1 MGNHPSSEKSG
12 RIPQKLPKSQVA
24 GTDAKPN
31 GANHAS
37 NSYLAD
43 PPRNPDLRSSK
54 QAKPRLKDQPKPH
67 GGRDD
72 APVDNVRRR
81 SGIDQLPAL
90 PQDGAV
96 NPQKIAGLGNNDTT
110 DGSMANTSNVPTV
123 IRGQHRPPRDR
134 SDQAYDRDTL
144 EKLAGGH
151 HIQGTSSTPIS
162 RTQSDASLYIPI
174 RRRSTTETPGVA
186 TRLESPVKAAP
197 AKKKDPRSS
206 LPPAFSSSFNF
217 EEYANQMKRRLSTPS
232 SFTGPE
238 NSVLVETPSE
248 NDYKQLG
255 VMKFGSLRI
264 TNGGPAST
272 PAGAVSN
279 SSTSDDEH
287 GDYFDLQHRGP
298 RAGATNTKTE
308 TPKDVRREVPAQHQA
323 ATTERGGSHNDKSAS
338 TGLDPQRDSSSWP
351 MVPGTTQPDGKSAS
365 SPNNLGSH
373 ANMATKSG
381 QTTTGSTMNRSDSGV
396 CLKHSPVR
404 PNAQH
409 SDSGYSSSLSLR
421 SIFGSKKKR
430 EMEQRAA
437 EKEKMEQI
445 RARREEP
452 KSAPFMQQVAHG
464 VRSNQTPSEKPA
476 QGVEQAHH
484 ESMKRHNSDSHP
496 QGTAAAAVLS
506 SKFSASR
513 SRSSSTRSREAHTR
527 TSIEEPLARR
537 SQELSRSTSR
547 GRLRA
552 DSGNAIS
559 QGHGK
564 SQRVTQ
570 SNQAHPIPTT
580 SPEKSPARTRSNSSR
595 SGENGTS
602 RKMDEGPGLSKPTK
616 LERLFGSRRRSL
628 PDVHSTQLLKS
639 PPPPMPTDAQEK
651 LREHASNVSRKSLD
665 QKRTAEP
672 GQKQSGA
679 SKPSHLS
686 RAASMLVSKSKS
698 KSPEKHRLSKH
709 FEEDEG
715 IDSESLIGFEAQVAS
730 LASIRKSAGN
740 SAFDQAFVSMSIEYE
755 GYARLER
762 IGPSNNAPVPKHPKQ
777 QPRLR
782 TRRSAPEF
790 LETVR
795 ESGNFNDLDSSL
807 ENLQRAPPPVSLN
820 TRGSKKKRRSKH
832 HSSGRSQN
840 LAGESEQVPPLP
852 PAPSKRQAGDKFDP
866 HRQYLSHSLRT
877 IPIASAEHH
886 RREESPKDPRE
897 RSASRHKSMP
907 PHGFSRSGRSRPYFP
922 KPGVDGPS
930 HVSGQCASESSL
942 SEISPG
948 QPGDSRPDA
957 PPYRVLH
964 SYNSPS
970 YRGVPIWSS

>member
-24 GTDAKPN
+24 GTEAKPN

-37 NSYLAD
+37 SSYLAD

-90 PQDGAV
+90 PRPQDGAV
-96 NPQKIAGLGNNDTT
+96 NQQKIAGLGNNDTT
-110 DGSMANTSNVPTV
+110 DGSVSNTSNIPTV
-123 IRGQHRPPRDR
+123 IRGQHRPPRNR
-134 SDQAYDRDTL
+134 SDKAYDRDTY

-151 HIQGTSSTPIS
+151 HPQGTSSTPIS

-186 TRLESPVKAAP
+186 TRLETPVKAAP

-206 LPPAFSSSFNF
+206 LPPAFSSFNF

-232 SFTGPE
+232 PSTGPE
-238 NSVLVETPSE
+238 NPILVETPSE
-248 NDYKQLG
+248 NEYKQLG

-264 TNGGPAST
+264 INGGPVST

-287 GDYFDLQHRGP
+287 GDYFDQQHRGP
-298 RAGATNTKTE
+298 RPGATNTKTE
-308 TPKDVRREVPAQHQA
+308 TPSDVRREVP
-323 ATTERGGSHNDKSAS
+323 KAS
-338 TGLDPQRDSSSWP
+338 DLLT
-351 MVPGTTQPDGKSAS
+351 MAPGTTHTDEKSAS
-365 SPNNLGSH
+365 SSNNLESH
-373 ANMATKSG
+373 TNMATKRG
-381 QTTTGSTMNRSDSGV
+381 QTTTGSRVNRSDSGV
-396 CLKHSPVR
+396 SLRLSPVR
-404 PNAQH
+404 PDAQH

-437 EKEKMEQI
+437 EKEKIEQT
-445 RARREEP
+445 RTRREEP
-452 KSAPFMQQVAHG
+452 QSAPSGQQVAHG

-476 QGVEQAHH
+476 LGTEQAPHGSV
-484 ESMKRHNSDSHP
+484 EEGHNSDANP
-496 QGTAAAAVLS
+496 QGITAAAVLS
-506 SKFSASR
+506 SKFPASR

-527 TSIEEPLARR
+527 TSIEEPVPRR

-552 DSGNAIS
+552 DSGNAVPH
-559 QGHGK
+559 GHGK
-564 SQRVTQ
+564 SQRGTQ
-570 SNQAHPIPTT
+570 PNQAHPVPTT
-580 SPEKSPARTRSNSSR
+580 APGKSPTRTRSNSSR

-602 RKMDEGPGLSKPTK
+602 KKMDEGPGLSKPTK

-628 PDVHSTQLLKS
+628 PDVHSTQFLKS

-651 LREHASNVSRKSLD
+651 LREHGSNVSRKSID
-665 QKRTAEP
+665 QKRTTEP
-672 GQKQSGA
+672 GHKQSGA

-698 KSPEKHRLSKH
+698 RSPEKHRLSKQ
-709 FEEDEG
+709 FEEDDG

-762 IGPSNNAPVPKHPKQ
+762 NGPSNNAHVPKHPKQ

-807 ENLQRAPPPVSLN
+807 ESLQRAPPPVSLN

-832 HSSGRSQN
+832 HTSARSQT
-840 LAGESEQVPPLP
+840 LAGESEPVPPLP

-886 RREESPKDPRE
+886 RHEENPKDARE
-897 RSASRHKSMP
+897 RSAPRHKSMP

-922 KPGVDGPS
+922 KPGIDGPS
-930 HVSGQCASESSL
+930 HISGQCASDSSL
-942 SEISPG
+942 SESSPG
-948 QPGDSRPDA
+948 QPGDRRPDA

>member
-12 RIPQKLPKSQVA
+12 RIPQKLPKSQAA

-31 GANHAS
+31 GANHVS

-54 QAKPRLKDQPKPH
+54 QAKPRLKDQPKPQ

-81 SGIDQLPAL
+81 SGIDQHPAL
-90 PQDGAV
+90 PHPQVGAV
-96 NPQKIAGLGNNDTT
+96 NQQKIAGLGNNDTT
-110 DGSMANTSNVPTV
+110 DGSMSNTSNIPTV
-123 IRGQHRPPRDR
+123 IRGQHRPPRNR
-134 SDQAYDRDTL
+134 SDQAYDRDTY

-151 HIQGTSSTPIS
+151 HPQGTSSTPIS

-186 TRLESPVKAAP
+186 TRLESPVKATP
-197 AKKKDPRSS
+197 TKKKDTRSS
-206 LPPAFSSSFNF
+206 LPPAFSSFNF

-232 SFTGPE
+232 PFTGPE
-238 NSVLVETPSE
+238 NPILVETPSE

-264 TNGGPAST
+264 INGGPVST

-287 GDYFDLQHRGP
+287 GDYFDQQHRGP
-298 RAGATNTKTE
+298 RPGAMNTE
-308 TPKDVRREVPAQHQA
+308 TKKPKDVRREVP
-323 ATTERGGSHNDKSAS
+323 K
-338 TGLDPQRDSSSWP
+338 DSDSWP
-351 MVPGTTQPDGKSAS
+351 MAPGTTQTDEKSAS
-365 SPNNLGSH
+365 SSNNLGSH
-373 ANMATKSG
+373 TNMATKSG
-381 QTTTGSTMNRSDSGV
+381 QTTTGSRVNRSDSGIS
-396 CLKHSPVR
+396 LKHSPIR
-404 PNAQH
+404 PDAQH

-437 EKEKMEQI
+437 EKEKIEQT
-445 RARREEP
+445 RTRREEP
-452 KSAPFMQQVAHG
+452 QSAPSIQQVAHG
-464 VRSNQTPSEKPA
+464 VRSNQTLSEKPA
-476 QGVEQAHH
+476 LGTEQAPHGSV
-484 ESMKRHNSDSHP
+484 EGHNSDANP
-496 QGTAAAAVLS
+496 QGIAAAAVLS

-527 TSIEEPLARR
+527 TSIEEPVPRR

-552 DSGNAIS
+552 DSGNAVP

-564 SQRVTQ
+564 SHRGTQ
-570 SNQAHPIPTT
+570 PNQAHPVPPTA
-580 SPEKSPARTRSNSSR
+580 PAKSPARTRSNSSR

-602 RKMDEGPGLSKPTK
+602 KTIDEGPGLSKPTK

-698 KSPEKHRLSKH
+698 RSPEKHRLSKQ
-709 FEEDEG
+709 FNEDEG

-762 IGPSNNAPVPKHPKQ
+762 NGPSNNAPVPKHPKQ

-795 ESGNFNDLDSSL
+795 ESGSFNDLDSSL
-807 ENLQRAPPPVSLN
+807 ESLQRAPPPVSLN

-832 HSSGRSQN
+832 HTSARSQA
-840 LAGESEQVPPLP
+840 LAGESEPVPPLP

-886 RREESPKDPRE
+886 RREESPKDARE
-897 RSASRHKSMP
+897 RSGRHKSMP

-922 KPGVDGPS
+922 KPGIDGPS
-930 HVSGQCASESSL
+930 HISGQCASDSSL
-942 SEISPG
+942 SESSPG

>member
-31 GANHAS
+31 GANRSS

-43 PPRNPDLRSSK
+43 PPRHPDLKSSK

-67 GGRDD
+67 PQGGRDD
-72 APVDNVRRR
+72 APVDNARRR

-90 PQDGAV
+90 PRLQDGAV
-96 NPQKIAGLGNNDTT
+96 NQQKAAGLRNNDTT
-110 DGSMANTSNVPTV
+110 DGSMANSKPSHKT
-123 IRGQHRPPRDR
+123 
-134 SDQAYDRDTL
+134 YDRDTY

-151 HIQGTSSTPIS
+151 RIQGTSSTPIS

-186 TRLESPVKAAP
+186 TRLETPVKAAP

-206 LPPAFSSSFNF
+206 LPPASSSSFNF

-232 SFTGPE
+232 PFTGPE
-238 NSVLVETPSE
+238 NSILVETPSE
-248 NDYKQLG
+248 NEYKQLG

-264 TNGGPAST
+264 TNGTPVST

-279 SSTSDDEH
+279 SSTSGEEH
-287 GDYFDLQHRGP
+287 GDYFDQQHGEP
-298 RAGATNTKTE
+298 RPEAMNAKIERPN
-308 TPKDVRREVPAQHQA
+308 DVRREVPAQHQA
-323 ATTERGGSHNDKSAS
+323 ATTERGGSHGDKGAS
-338 TGLDPQRDSSSWP
+338 TGLEPRRDSDFWP
-351 MVPGTTQPDGKSAS
+351 MVPGTTRTDEKSAS
-365 SPNNLGSH
+365 SSNNLGSH
-373 ANMATKSG
+373 ANKAIKSG
-381 QTTTGSTMNRSDSGV
+381 QTVTGSRVNRADSGV
-396 CLKHSPVR
+396 SLKHSPVR
-404 PNAQH
+404 PDAQH
-409 SDSGYSSSLSLR
+409 TDSGYSSSLSLR
-421 SIFGSKKKR
+421 SLFGSKKKR
-430 EMEQRAA
+430 EMEHRAA
-437 EKEKMEQI
+437 EKEKIEQT
-445 RARREEP
+445 RTRREEP
-452 KSAPFMQQVAHG
+452 QSAPSIQQVAHG
-464 VRSNQTPSEKPA
+464 VRSNETPSEKPA
-476 QGVEQAHH
+476 RGTEKAHH
-484 ESMKRHNSDSHP
+484 GSVEGHNCDANP
-496 QGTAAAAVLS
+496 QGNTAAAVLS

-513 SRSSSTRSREAHTR
+513 SRSDSARSGEAR
-527 TSIEEPLARR
+527 TQAGIEEPVPRR

-547 GRLRA
+547 GRLRN
-552 DSGNAIS
+552 DSGNAVP

-564 SQRVTQ
+564 SHRGTQ
-570 SNQAHPIPTT
+570 PNQAHPVPTT
-580 SPEKSPARTRSNSSR
+580 SPAESPARTRSNSSH
-595 SGENGTS
+595 SGEHGTS
-602 RKMDEGPGLSKPTK
+602 KKIDEGSVLSKPTK
-616 LERLFGSRRRSL
+616 FERLFGSRRRSL

-651 LREHASNVSRKSLD
+651 LREHGSNVSRKSLD

-698 KSPEKHRLSKH
+698 RSPEKQRLSKH
-709 FEEDEG
+709 FEEDDG
-715 IDSESLIGFEAQVAS
+715 IDSESLMGFEAQVAS
-730 LASIRKSAGN
+730 LASIRMSAGN
-740 SAFDQAFVSMSIEYE
+740 SAFDQAFVSLSIEYE
-755 GYARLER
+755 GYARHER
-762 IGPSNNAPVPKHPKQ
+762 NGPSNNVLVPKHPK

-795 ESGNFNDLDSSL
+795 ESGSFNDLDSSL
-807 ENLQRAPPPVSLN
+807 ESLQKAPPPVSLN

-832 HSSGRSQN
+832 HTSARSQT
-840 LAGESEQVPPLP
+840 LAGESEPVPPLP
-852 PAPSKRQAGDKFDP
+852 PAPSKRQAGDTFDP

-886 RREESPKDPRE
+886 RREESPQEARE
-897 RSASRHKSMP
+897 RSAPRHKSMP

-922 KPGVDGPS
+922 KSGIDGPS
-930 HVSGQCASESSL
+930 HTYSQCASDSSL
-942 SEISPG
+942 SDSSPG